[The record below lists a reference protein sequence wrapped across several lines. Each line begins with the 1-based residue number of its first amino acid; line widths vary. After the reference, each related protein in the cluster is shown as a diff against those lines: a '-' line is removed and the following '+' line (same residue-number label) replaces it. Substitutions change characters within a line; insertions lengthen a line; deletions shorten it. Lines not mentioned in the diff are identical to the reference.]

1 MTCEKERLVPAN
13 LLSIPCNSSSKS
25 DLIMFMNTSLTLI
38 PLFTQFVWDFYPF
51 DWDCDPF
58 WFWPGFFTLS
68 LRSVPSQSSKR
79 ILLFLHQEN
88 RRLLKKLTLNT
99 TKVKTGKQDTAK
111 DKGQRTK
118 MEMYVKRRF
127 LWRLPQRTFV
137 RLKKMGVFV
146 TSRR

>member
-1 MTCEKERLVPAN
+1 M
-13 LLSIPCNSSSKS
+13 
-25 DLIMFMNTSLTLI
+25 
-38 PLFTQFVWDFYPF
+38 
-51 DWDCDPF
+51 
-58 WFWPGFFTLS
+58 
-68 LRSVPSQSSKR
+68 
-79 ILLFLHQEN
+79 
-88 RRLLKKLTLNT
+88 TLNT